1 MAVHELLEGGLIPSP
16 CKLDELVLR
25 SWPAHHCRIY
35 AGQAFEVPGHAPIL
49 SKREPPRHRRRN
61 SSMSSRRLA
70 IATALAVLGLA
81 PPAFAKGIEQ
91 VEACGAGDCRVS
103 KSIGAAGHSLIP
115 PVSIPEPAPFYRLNV
130 GMGHEGEVFD
140 TIEVLWAPSLGMIA
154 YDEPDAAWVFAD
166 AKTRRLAARLTEG
179 LEPFPATKMPVP
191 QATARVDEIVT
202 PGAAAVTTGDGG
214 GPPWAFLAVL
224 AAAGLAGIAALLL
237 IRPARRRGAS
247 TAVRRAFRRPSQE
260 RG

>member
-1 MAVHELLEGGLIPSP
+1 
-16 CKLDELVLR
+16 
-25 SWPAHHCRIY
+25 
-35 AGQAFEVPGHAPIL
+35 
-49 SKREPPRHRRRN
+49 
-61 SSMSSRRLA
+61 MSSRRLA

-202 PGAAAVTTGDGG
+202 PASRGGDDGRRRRTAVGLPRGAGRCGPGRDRRAAADQTGTT
-214 GPPWAFLAVL
+214 PWRFHGRSTRFP
-224 AAAGLAGIAALLL
+224 AAISRARMIVGRVSRGSITSSIMSLRAAM
-237 IRPARRRGAS
+237 
-247 TAVRRAFRRPSQE
+247 
-260 RG
+260 